1 MESSLEISP
10 IEQVELLRKLYT
22 NSFGFHL
29 KNINA
34 VKDSIFLTSSES
46 GSLYGK
52 TGTGQIDGRDVNGW
66 FVGYTES
73 SDNTYFFAA
82 NILADDEASG
92 SNAAK
97 IVLSVLNE
105 MNIWSR
111 MPINQSGH

>member
-1 MESSLEISP
+1 M
-10 IEQVELLRKLYT
+10 
-22 NSFGFHL
+22 
-29 KNINA
+29 
-34 VKDSIFLTSSES
+34 
-46 GSLYGK
+46 
-52 TGTGQIDGRDVNGW
+52 NGW